1 MMPLASGW
9 GAVEL
14 PAAGHRADLAMEPRQ
29 PGASAPL
36 LVLTAFLG
44 GFMTMSLEIMG
55 FRVLAPHFGYSV
67 YVFGSLIGLI
77 LSSLS
82 LGYWIGGYSSSR
94 GLKPGHF
101 ALILLAA
108 SNYLLLASIC
118 SHAILVKLSVLGPVA
133 GAMLA
138 TLVLWGPPMVAFAT
152 IAPYLVGLRAGREQ
166 PGRSAGWVSAVGTL
180 GALAGTFATSFY
192 LIPSFGTRAIFLGN
206 ASAATMLSVIW
217 LVSAGKRRF
226 VVAVA
231 APLMVWAMPVANWP
245 LGTIHLE
252 ESVYSRLEVIDDGD
266 LIGLRTDL
274 RSGTLYSGA
283 TTDGTLPPFL
293 VYDLFAV
300 PPLANNAKHGL
311 LLGLGAGTLAR
322 IHHLL
327 NPTFR
332 LTGVEIDPRVVS
344 LGKTFFGLDDIPSI
358 DTIIIAD
365 ARPFLAHHQKR
376 YDIIELD
383 VFRSVEIPFYL
394 VSKEFFHLTKTRLTQ
409 TGAVVMNVYDRTRG
423 GVISSR
429 IANTLASVFNEV
441 RLVAAGPSSFLLVA
455 SMAPLVVPE
464 RVAGMDTTLASLVD
478 YYNANVRAVA
488 YFEAAG
494 TFTDDH
500 APIET
505 LYAPN

>member
-1 MMPLASGW
+1 MAVEPLA
-9 GAVEL
+9 
-14 PAAGHRADLAMEPRQ
+14 AGYCDDVVMEP
-29 PGASAPL
+29 GARAPL
-36 LVLTAFLG
+36 LVLTAFAG
-44 GFMTMSLEIMG
+44 GFMTMSLEVMG
-55 FRVLAPHFGYSV
+55 FRVLAPYFGYSV

-77 LSSLS
+77 LSALS
-82 LGYWIGGYSSSR
+82 LGYWLGGHCSSR
-94 GLKPGHF
+94 GMKTGHF

-108 SNYLLLASIC
+108 SNYLLLASIL
-118 SHAILVKLSVLGPVA
+118 SRAILVMLAGLGPVE

-138 TLVLWGPPMVAFAT
+138 TLVLWGPPMVAFAA
-152 IAPYLVGLRAGREQ
+152 IAPYIIGLRAGREQ

-192 LIPSFGTRAIFLGN
+192 LIPAFGTRVIFVGN
-206 ASAATMLSVIW
+206 ATAATILSVIW
-217 LVSAGKRRF
+217 LWSAGKKRL

-231 APLMVWAMPVANWP
+231 APLTAWAMPAANLP

-252 ESVYSRLEVIDDGD
+252 ESAYSRLEVVDDGD

-283 TTDGTLPPFL
+283 TTDGSLPPFL

-300 PPLANNAKHGL
+300 PALANRAKQGL

-322 IHHLL
+322 IHQLL
-327 NPTFR
+327 NPSLR

-344 LGKTFFGLDDIPSI
+344 LGREFFGLDDISTI
-358 DTIIIAD
+358 DTIVIAD

-376 YDIIELD
+376 YDVIELD
-383 VFRSVEIPFYL
+383 VFRSAEIPFYL
-394 VSKEFFHLTKTRLTQ
+394 VSKEFFQLTKTRLTQ
-409 TGAVVMNVYDRTRG
+409 TGAVVMNVYDRTSG
-423 GVISSR
+423 AAVAAR
-429 IANTLASVFNEV
+429 IANTLASVFDEV
-441 RLVAAGPSSFLLVA
+441 RRVAAGPSSFFLVA
-455 SMAPLVVPE
+455 SVFPLVVPDP
-464 RVAGMDTTLASLVD
+464 VAGMDTRLASLVD
-478 YYNANVRAVA
+478 YYNANVRTVA
-488 YFEAAG
+488 YSKEAG